1 VHAAGAR
8 ILEQALS
15 KVGSGRRREP
25 LLCCDQAMHSVGR
38 KQKTILTLLGP
49 VVYDRSVYQCTIC
62 RTTRCP
68 GDEALDVVNTTR
80 SPGVRRL
87 VARAGSHGA
96 FREGRDDL
104 KVYAGITVST
114 KDVERGAEEVG
125 KQIEAW
131 QQQERS
137 TLHPAPVQEHDAIP
151 VMYIAYDGTGVPMT
165 HRELAG
171 RKGKQEDGTSKTRE
185 AKLGCVFTQTS
196 TDDRGRPV
204 RDPASTSF
212 VGAIEDVHAFGPRI
226 YDEALRR
233 GLAHAQRVVILGDG
247 ALWIRGIAQ
256 DFFPQALHIVDL
268 YHAREHV
275 ADLAKLL
282 ANGNTEKN
290 FRSRFRWWALL
301 DRGLV
306 EQILQEARLCIPS
319 DPTLLE
325 KITKEINY
333 LNENR
338 DRMRYKYFRSL
349 GLFVG
354 SGVIEAGCKSL
365 VGLRLKQSGMHW
377 SVRGANAILALR
389 CVSLSARFEDFWE
402 SRCAA

>member
-1 VHAAGAR
+1 VR
-8 ILEQALS
+8 FLPRALR
-15 KVGSGRRREP
+15 GGHRAEP
-25 LLCCDQAMHSVGR
+25 
-38 KQKTILTLLGP
+38 
-49 VVYDRSVYQCTIC
+49 
-62 RTTRCP
+62 
-68 GDEALDVVNTTR
+68 
-80 SPGVRRL
+80 
-87 VARAGSHGA
+87 RA
-96 FREGRDDL
+96 
-104 KVYAGITVST
+104 
-114 KDVERGAEEVG
+114 
-125 KQIEAW
+125 
-131 QQQERS
+131 
-137 TLHPAPVQEHDAIP
+137 HPAA
-151 VMYIAYDGTGVPMT
+151 
-165 HRELAG
+165 
-171 RKGKQEDGTSKTRE
+171 
-185 AKLGCVFTQTS
+185 
-196 TDDRGRPV
+196 
-204 RDPASTSF
+204 
-212 VGAIEDVHAFGPRI
+212 
-226 YDEALRR
+226 RR

>member
-1 VHAAGAR
+1 
-8 ILEQALS
+8 
-15 KVGSGRRREP
+15 
-25 LLCCDQAMHSVGR
+25 MHSVGR

>member
-1 VHAAGAR
+1 
-8 ILEQALS
+8 
-15 KVGSGRRREP
+15 
-25 LLCCDQAMHSVGR
+25 MHSVGR

-333 LNENR
+333 LNDNR

>member
-1 VHAAGAR
+1 
-8 ILEQALS
+8 
-15 KVGSGRRREP
+15 
-25 LLCCDQAMHSVGR
+25 MHSVGR

-333 LNENR
+333 LNDNR
-338 DRMRYKYFRSL
+338 ERMRYKYCRSL